1 MGVAIIP
8 NAKLRMALY
17 SDSSLYNERKFWDL
31 ENCSSFQISFSEE
44 EKQLLDYRTGSGG
57 VDASVKRISSS
68 SGQIDLRHFVPANLA
83 KIFWGTTSALSAT
96 PITGESDYKIRLG
109 YFMPTKRLIDTGVAP
124 VIKKGGTTIL
134 TADYTVSPGGI
145 LWGSSL
151 TTGGGVADGDSVTI
165 DYTPKAGNDVQA
177 IISSAPE
184 VSLHA
189 EGINQVDGKYWSIKV
204 WKAKLGVAQNVPFI
218 GDDFATFQ
226 CSFTCQKDETRL
238 TGSQYF
244 ALQINS

>member
-8 NAKLRMALY
+8 NAKLRMGLY
-17 SDSSLYNERKFWDL
+17 SDSANYEERKFWDL
-31 ENCSSFQISFSEE
+31 ENCSSFQLSFSEE
-44 EKQLLDYRTGSGG
+44 EKQLLDYRTGTGG

-68 SGQIDLRHFVPANLA
+68 NGQMDLRHFVPANLA
-83 KIFWGTTSALSAT
+83 KIFWGTTAALSAT
-96 PITGESDYKIRLG
+96 PITGESGYKIRLG
-109 YFMPTKRLIDTGVAP
+109 YFTPTKRIIDTSVAP

-134 TADYTVSPGGI
+134 TADYTVSSGGI

-165 DYTPKAGNDVQA
+165 DYTPKLGNDVQA
-177 IISSAPE
+177 IISTAPE

-189 EGINQVDGKYWSIKV
+189 EGINQVDSKYWIV
-204 WKAKLGVAQNVPFI
+204 RIWKAKLGVAQNVPFI
-218 GDDFATFQ
+218 GDDFATFSL
-226 CSFTCQKDETRL
+226 SFTATKDETRL

-244 ALQINS
+244 ELQINS

>member
-17 SDSSLYNERKFWDL
+17 ADSANYEERKFWDL
-31 ENCSSFQISFSEE
+31 ENASAFQLSFSEE
-44 EKQLLDYRTGSGG
+44 EKQLIDYRTGTGG

-96 PITGESDYKIRLG
+96 PIVDEAGYKVRLG
-109 YFMPTKRLIDTGVAP
+109 YFMPTKRVIDTTVAP
-124 VIKKGGTTIL
+124 VITKGATTIL

-145 LWGSSL
+145 LWASSL
-151 TTGGGVADGDSVTI
+151 TTGGVADGDAVVI
-165 DYTPKAGNDVQA
+165 DYTPKAGNNVHTLLE
-177 IISSAPE
+177 SAPS

-189 EGINQVDGKYWSIKV
+189 EGINQVDGKYWIV
-204 WKAKLGVAQNVPFI
+204 QIWKAKLGVAQNVPLI
-218 GDDFATFQ
+218 SDDFSTFQ
-226 CSFTCQKDETRL
+226 VSFTVEKDETRT

-244 ALQINS
+244 TLQINS